1 MTNKLTPKII
11 KPLLPIFTLLNS
23 ARVKSEDVQKANE
36 QWKAEHE
43 NEEYQN
49 ILEAENE

>member
-1 MTNKLTPKII
+1 MTDKLTPKII

-23 ARVKSEDVQKANE
+23 ARVKAEDIQKANE

-49 ILEAENE
+49 ILEAESE